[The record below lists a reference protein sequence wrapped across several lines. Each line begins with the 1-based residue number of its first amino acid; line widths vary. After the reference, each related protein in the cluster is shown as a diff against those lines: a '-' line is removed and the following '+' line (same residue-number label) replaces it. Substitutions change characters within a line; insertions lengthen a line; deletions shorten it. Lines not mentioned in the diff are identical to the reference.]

1 MVERKRSKDGT
12 REAQDIADRAEGVGH
27 QGREGG
33 RLARQIGTEDELKR
47 ALENPAGATRV
58 TKSDEKDDQKGE
70 GQE

>member
-1 MVERKRSKDGT
+1 MVERKRSTDGT
-12 REAQDIADRAEGVGH
+12 REAQDIADREGVGQ

-33 RLARQIGTEDELKR
+33 RLARQINTEHELKR
-47 ALENPAGATRV
+47 ALEKPAGTTRV